1 MPLILYRKNI
11 SVLLQDFNQA
21 NQDQPCTSYTVSRK
35 RLTGGVNGGIINEGT
50 LNSLDYKRD
59 YLFPFSL
66 LLQNFRPIGYTVTTE
81 PIL

>member
-1 MPLILYRKNI
+1 LYRKKI
-11 SVLLQDFNQA
+11 AALLQNSNKA
-21 NQDQPCTSYTVSRK
+21 NQDQPCTSYGVSRK

-66 LLQNFRPIGYTVTTE
+66 LLQNSRPIGYAVTT
-81 PIL
+81 